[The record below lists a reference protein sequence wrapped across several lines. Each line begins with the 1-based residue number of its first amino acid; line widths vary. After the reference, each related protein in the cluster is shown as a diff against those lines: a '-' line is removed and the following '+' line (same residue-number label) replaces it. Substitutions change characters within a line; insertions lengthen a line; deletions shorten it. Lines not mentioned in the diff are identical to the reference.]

1 MIRLARNLQGQ
12 TDCAKFGGAVHF
24 LAFNVKSSSL
34 MTLRT
39 SLLRELEKPNISVS
53 RRAELCC
60 ALARDFEDRGEYEEA
75 LEALSDYWRGIG
87 EEPKLSGLEPSAA
100 AELLLRAGV
109 LTGYV
114 GSKNQIADA
123 QERAKD
129 LITQSH
135 AIFEARQHRKQIAE
149 AQTELA
155 LIYWRTGENNE
166 ARDCLKDALALL
178 SIDSDLKAKAVI
190 RLAVVEFRE
199 AQHEKA
205 LRILRKH
212 APLFDRI
219 HNHTLKGSY
228 HDTLGNTLED
238 LSVLKKRADYVDRAF
253 IEYAAAS
260 FHFEQAGH
268 RGYLAYVENNLG
280 MLYFRINQ
288 CDEAHEH
295 LDRARSIFQSLK
307 DVGCVGQVDETRA
320 CVLLRQGRFVE
331 AEQVAC
337 SAVWNQEKTN
347 RHGLLAEALTTHGR
361 ALARLERYGASL
373 SAFRRAIALYEHT
386 DNMTRAAE
394 VALVMV
400 QEIGEHLAAP
410 ERGQLLSGRA
420 LGEDKLA
427 LEHHVIKLVLDQANG
442 RVSEAARLAGMS
454 HQALAY
460 ALRTRHKDL
469 LSQRTPPR
477 PRSRRQ

>member
-1 MIRLARNLQGQ
+1 
-12 TDCAKFGGAVHF
+12 
-24 LAFNVKSSSL
+24 
-34 MTLRT
+34 MTLRP
-39 SLLRELEKPNISVS
+39 SLLRDLENPNLSVS

-60 ALARDFEDRGEYEEA
+60 ALARDFEDKGEYEKA
-75 LEALSDYWRGIG
+75 RQALSDYWRRIG
-87 EEPKLSGLEPSAA
+87 EEPKLSGLEPSVA

-123 QERAKD
+123 QETAKD

-135 AIFEARQHRKQIAE
+135 TIFEARHNRKQIAE

-166 ARDCLKDALALL
+166 ARDCLKEALSLL
-178 SIDSDLKAKAVI
+178 SIDNDLKAKAVI
-190 RLAVVEFRE
+190 RLAVVEFRA

-219 HNHTLKGSY
+219 HNHTLIGSY

-238 LSVLKKRADYVDRAF
+238 LSVLKKRVEYVDLAL

-268 RGYLAYVENNLG
+268 KLYLGALENNLG
-280 MLYFRINQ
+280 MLYFRIDR

-295 LDRARSIFQSLK
+295 LDRARRIFQSLK
-307 DVGCVGQVDETRA
+307 DVGTVAQVDETRA
-320 CVLLRQGRFVE
+320 SLFLRQGRFVE
-331 AEQVAC
+331 AENVAR
-337 SAVWNQEKTN
+337 SAVRNQEKTN
-347 RHGLLAEALTTHGR
+347 RQGLLAEALTTHGR
-361 ALARLERYGASL
+361 ALARLERYGAAL
-373 SAFRRAIALYEHT
+373 SAFRRAIALYEDT
-386 DNMTRAAE
+386 DCMKRAAQ
-394 VALVMV
+394 VALTMV
-400 QEIGEHLAAP
+400 REIGEHLAAP

-427 LEHHVIKLVLDQANG
+427 LEHQTIKLALEQANG
-442 RVSEAARLAGMS
+442 RISAAARLAGMS
-454 HQALAY
+454 WQGMAY

-469 LSQRTPPR
+469 LNLRTPPR
-477 PRSRRQ
+477 RRRPNKLSAG

>member
-1 MIRLARNLQGQ
+1 MDCVKLA
-12 TDCAKFGGAVHF
+12 TAVHF
-24 LAFNVKSSSL
+24 LAFNVKSSFL
-34 MTLRT
+34 MALRS
-39 SLLRELEKPNISVS
+39 SLLRELENSNISVS

-60 ALARDFEDRGEYEEA
+60 ALARDLEDRGEYDEA
-75 LEALSDYWRGIG
+75 RQALSDYWPRIG
-87 EEPKLSGLEPSAA
+87 DEPKVSGLEPCAA

-129 LITQSH
+129 LISQSH

-190 RLAVVEFRE
+190 RLAVVEFRA

-205 LRILRKH
+205 LRILKKH

-268 RGYLAYVENNLG
+268 RAFLAYVENNLG

-295 LDRARSIFQSLK
+295 LDRARRIFQSLK
-307 DVGCVGQVDETRA
+307 DLGCVAQVDETRA
-320 CVLLRQGRFVE
+320 CVFLQQGRVID
-331 AEQVAC
+331 AERVAR
-337 SAVWNQEKTN
+337 SAVRIQEKAN
-347 RHGLLAEALTTHGR
+347 RHGLLAEALTTHAR

-373 SAFRRAIALYEHT
+373 SAFRRAVALYEHT

-394 VALVMV
+394 VALAMV
-400 QEIGEHLAAP
+400 QEIGKYLAAP

-427 LEHHVIKLVLDQANG
+427 LEHHVIKLALEQAKG

-454 HQALAY
+454 WQALAY
-460 ALRTRHKDL
+460 ALKTRHKDL
-469 LSQRTPPR
+469 LTDRTPPR
-477 PRSRRQ
+477 HRRQRKRD